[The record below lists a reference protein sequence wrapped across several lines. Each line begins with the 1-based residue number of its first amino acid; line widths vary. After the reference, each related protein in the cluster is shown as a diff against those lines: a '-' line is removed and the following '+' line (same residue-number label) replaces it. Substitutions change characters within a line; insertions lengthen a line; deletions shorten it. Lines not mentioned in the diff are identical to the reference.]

1 MKLQPLYKLFF
12 ISCMVMVIVTSCD
25 DTLKEIGF
33 TIQPEKD
40 RITVGTD
47 TLALQA
53 STIQVDKIFAKTKN
67 PILGEYI
74 DPLYG
79 TIKSDYVGEFYYPE
93 GESFQSGAVIDSVRL
108 SLFFDSWVGDSLAP
122 MEVSV
127 YEVTKTLPS
136 YYYTDFNPKN
146 YVSPTPL
153 GKTVFTAANLELSED
168 EQTQTDYRMA
178 VVNLP
183 DLLGQRMLDNPDRLI
198 DTETFKEFFKG
209 LYVTTTFGKGT
220 IIKVA
225 YTYFVVHYHYPGK
238 SSTTNADTTF
248 TDFIRLNFS
257 PEVTQINSIQNKN
270 DQLLIS
276 NDTQTHI
283 KSPAGV
289 NTEIVF
295 PFSQISDKLQA
306 QALNQ
311 ANLKI
316 YAIPDDQTT
325 LKFKLSPPNY
335 LLLINKDSLSN
346 FFEKRKMPDNIT
358 SFYASFNKTEYS
370 YDFSN
375 ISALINHYKEVNNGK
390 IPDLTYYLIPVDIT
404 FTSQSN
410 YYGQTYQIPTNFYN
424 LMTPSAVTL
433 SKTSKDLNLKLIF
446 SKF

>member
-1 MKLQPLYKLFF
+1 
-12 ISCMVMVIVTSCD
+12 
-25 DTLKEIGF
+25 
-33 TIQPEKD
+33 
-40 RITVGTD
+40 
-47 TLALQA
+47 
-53 STIQVDKIFAKTKN
+53 
-67 PILGEYI
+67 
-74 DPLYG
+74 
-79 TIKSDYVGEFYYPE
+79 
-93 GESFQSGAVIDSVRL
+93 
-108 SLFFDSWVGDSLAP
+108 
-122 MEVSV
+122 
-127 YEVTKTLPS
+127 
-136 YYYTDFNPKN
+136 
-146 YVSPTPL
+146 
-153 GKTVFTAANLELSED
+153 
-168 EQTQTDYRMA
+168 
-178 VVNLP
+178 
-183 DLLGQRMLDNPDRLI
+183 
-198 DTETFKEFFKG
+198 
-209 LYVTTTFGKGT
+209 
-220 IIKVA
+220 
-225 YTYFVVHYHYPGK
+225 
-238 SSTTNADTTF
+238 
-248 TDFIRLNFS
+248 
-257 PEVTQINSIQNKN
+257 
-270 DQLLIS
+270 
-276 NDTQTHI
+276 
-283 KSPAGV
+283 
-289 NTEIVF
+289 
-295 PFSQISDKLQA
+295 LQA